1 VRLPDHARLLR
12 KLRLL
17 ERRTHRGGKD
27 SVDHPRGGHDDHA
40 NAVCGVLRELSN
52 YLGYDTSMKWVDGD
66 DNSDP
71 YGTESWHRLR
81 LAMYLNSGG
90 RVRL

>member
-1 VRLPDHARLLR
+1 
-12 KLRLL
+12 
-17 ERRTHRGGKD
+17 
-27 SVDHPRGGHDDHA
+27 
-40 NAVCGVLRELSN
+40 VCGVLRELSN